1 MEYEKFKKYLDAE
14 LSRTSGMVISDLT
27 QEQIEEIIALYEK
40 SDSIREAVRT
50 WQLSQKGD

>member
-50 WQLSQKGD
+50 WQLS